1 MKNLFIFL
9 MMLGMSMS
17 AMAQS
22 RIHVVKI
29 GEDFAS
35 IAEYY
40 GITEK
45 ELLDANPKNRKMCYV
60 GLKLNLPEAAIK
72 NLEEKERKAAEAAK
86 AKAET
91 KTKSSKFNKQEKQ
104 TAAKEDKSKEKQ
116 EKTKSSKF
124 SKQEKQTAKE
134 SEKKAKESEK
144 ATKSESSKSTDSKS
158 GKKTSKFVKK

>member
-1 MKNLFIFL
+1 MKKLFIFL

-91 KTKSSKFNKQEKQ
+91 KTKSSKF
-104 TAAKEDKSKEKQ
+104 
-116 EKTKSSKF
+116 

>member
-1 MKNLFIFL
+1 
-9 MMLGMSMS
+9 MLGMSMS

-22 RIHVVKI
+22 RVHVVKI

-104 TAAKEDKSKEKQ
+104 TVAKEDKSKEKQ
-116 EKTKSSKF
+116 AKAKSSKF
-124 SKQEKQTAKE
+124 SKQEKSNANPANLPIQRKRLL
-134 SEKKAKESEK
+134 SLSR
-144 ATKSESSKSTDSKS
+144 SN
-158 GKKTSKFVKK
+158 

>member
-1 MKNLFIFL
+1 MKKLFIFL

-104 TAAKEDKSKEKQ
+104 TAAKEDKSKEEKQ

-124 SKQEKQTAKE
+124 SKQDQIYIRLALA
-134 SEKKAKESEK
+134 SRR
-144 ATKSESSKSTDSKS
+144 
-158 GKKTSKFVKK
+158 VKHASMEV